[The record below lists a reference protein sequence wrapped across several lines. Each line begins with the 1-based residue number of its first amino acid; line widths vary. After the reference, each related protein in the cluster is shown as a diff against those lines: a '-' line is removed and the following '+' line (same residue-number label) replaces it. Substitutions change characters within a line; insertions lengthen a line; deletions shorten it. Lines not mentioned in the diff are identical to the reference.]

1 MSGLRNLVDKL
12 KPTFSEGGKLSFLAS
27 TFDAFETFL
36 FVPNT
41 TTQKGAHIRDCNDM
55 KRTMIVVV
63 VALLPAL
70 LFGMYNTGYQVGMT
84 GWAAFWFCFSLYGA
98 GARGFFIKKY
108 APGEIRE
115 RFFCWRLFAGLYT
128 DNRRQRAGMRR
139 NDGQAVLRAEPQ
151 QPVVLRAVVAVEGHF
166 FGFRS
171 VEKLDGGEAGVV
183 AFVVVVELLLDK
195 ILENVV
201 IHDLRL
207 LTLWRRA
214 PPFFRSGLPRLL
226 RTGRGCRLR

>member
-70 LFGMYNTGYQVGMT
+70 LFGMYNTWQ
-84 GWAAFWFCFSLYGA
+84 SSD
-98 GARGFFIKKY
+98 I
-108 APGEIRE
+108 PG
-115 RFFCWRLFAGLYT
+115 
-128 DNRRQRAGMRR
+128 
-139 NDGQAVLRAEPQ
+139 
-151 QPVVLRAVVAVEGHF
+151 
-166 FGFRS
+166 
-171 VEKLDGGEAGVV
+171 
-183 AFVVVVELLLDK
+183 
-195 ILENVV
+195 
-201 IHDLRL
+201 
-207 LTLWRRA
+207 RRA
-214 PPFFRSGLPRLL
+214 ANPFSD
-226 RTGRGCRLR
+226 CRVLH